1 MADGNLRRSV
11 DWHANLIV
19 PAEAETAPAA
29 PFLAAVPLRI
39 VLSEAS
45 DLWGVSRSG
54 WLAAGLFFA
63 ALGAGGAL
71 LPWRVAPP
79 LAWPDDPVRFRVVFE
94 EPAPIPAA
102 PEIAALPAP
111 VEPPASSPPGES
123 LPIVPAP
130 EPAITEVE
138 PEPSPIAT
146 APALEPLPKPPARK
160 PPLHHASTPPP
171 AAPHALAA
179 ESTATGSTVQTA
191 QTAAA
196 VAPVARGLSRP
207 PSLDYGPK
215 PDYPAAARMRGLQ
228 GRVLLHIDIAAD
240 GTPANVSVVTSSGH
254 VILDRAAMATVR
266 TWRFHPAT
274 REGVPVESARDL
286 PVEFRLED

>member
-1 MADGNLRRSV
+1 MADGRLRSV

-19 PAEAETAPAA
+19 PARVDAEAAAEA
-29 PFLAAVPLRI
+29 PFLAAGPLGI

-71 LPWRVAPP
+71 LPWRVAPLP
-79 LAWPDDPVRFRVVFE
+79 AWPEDPVRFRVVFE

-111 VEPPASSPPGES
+111 IEPPPSAAPVEA
-123 LPIVPAP
+123 LPILPAL
-130 EPAITEVE
+130 ETAATDVE
-138 PEPSPIAT
+138 PEPPPIAT
-146 APALEPLPKPPARK
+146 APTLEPLPQPPTRK
-160 PPLHHASTPPP
+160 PPLRHASPPPP
-171 AAPHALAA
+171 AAAPHPLVA
-179 ESTATGSTVQTA
+179 ENTGSTA
-191 QTAAA
+191 QPSQVAAA

-215 PDYPAAARMRGLQ
+215 PEYPAAARMRGLQ

-240 GTPANVSVVTSSGH
+240 GTPANVSVATSSGH
-254 VILDRAAMATVR
+254 AILDRVAMTTVR
-266 TWRFHPAT
+266 NWRFHPAM
-274 REGVPVESARDL
+274 RDGVPVESARDL
-286 PVEFRLED
+286 PVDFRLED

>member
-1 MADGNLRRSV
+1 MADGSLRSV

-19 PAEAETAPAA
+19 PARAGAEAAPAE
-29 PFLAAVPLRI
+29 PFRATPPLRI
-39 VLSEAS
+39 VLSEAT
-45 DLWGVSRSG
+45 DLWGVQPSG

-63 ALGAGGAL
+63 ALAAGGAL

-79 LAWPDDPVRFRVVFE
+79 PAWPDDAVRFRVVFE
-94 EPAPIPAA
+94 EPAPMPAA

-111 VEPPASSPPGES
+111 LEPPSAAPVEPP
-123 LPIVPAP
+123 PIVPAP
-130 EPAITEVE
+130 VTAATEVE

-146 APALEPLPKPPARK
+146 APALVPLPEPPARK
-160 PPLHHASTPPP
+160 PPLHHAPPP
-171 AAPHALAA
+171 AAAPHAVAA
-179 ESTATGSTVQTA
+179 ENTTTAAAVQTA
-191 QTAAA
+191 QVAA

-215 PDYPAAARMRGLQ
+215 PDYPAAARIRGLQ

-240 GTPANVSVVTSSGH
+240 GTPANVAVTTSSGH
-254 VILDRAAMATVR
+254 AILDRAAMTTVH
-266 TWRFHPAT
+266 TWRFHPAM
-274 REGVPVESARDL
+274 RDGVPVESARDL